1 VNSNYIGS
9 TFIDGGMG
17 YNNPSKLA
25 RDEVT
30 EYHRTRQ
37 DIERPIAVLLSIGT
51 GKTGGNCGE
60 NIGRSDHYNVRR
72 RMMAH
77 YRRFMR
83 DSFNRWTDGR
93 EIEADMHRLAER
105 DGFDY
110 YRMDAAGL
118 GKVKL
123 DEWKKDEATL
133 REIRESTNIYLDTG
147 PVTESI
153 QRLAEQ
159 LVQARKCRK
168 RAWGPQKIEVCN
180 FLHP

>member
-1 VNSNYIGS
+1 
-9 TFIDGGMG
+9 MG

-37 DIERPIAVLLSIGT
+37 GIERPIAVLLSIGT
-51 GKTGGNCGE
+51 GEIAGGNCGGK
-60 NIGRSDHYNVRR
+60 NVRSDHYNGRR

-77 YRRFMR
+77 YRRFIR
-83 DSFNRWTDGR
+83 DSLKRWTDVRG
-93 EIEADMHRLAER
+93 IETDMHGLAER

-123 DEWKKDEATL
+123 DEWKKGDATL
-133 REIRESTNIYLDTG
+133 REMKGSTSEYLETA
-147 PVTESI
+147 PVKEKI

-159 LVQARKCRK
+159 LVRARNFRK
-168 RAWGPQKIEVCN
+168 LAWDPQKIEVCN
-180 FLHP
+180 CLRP